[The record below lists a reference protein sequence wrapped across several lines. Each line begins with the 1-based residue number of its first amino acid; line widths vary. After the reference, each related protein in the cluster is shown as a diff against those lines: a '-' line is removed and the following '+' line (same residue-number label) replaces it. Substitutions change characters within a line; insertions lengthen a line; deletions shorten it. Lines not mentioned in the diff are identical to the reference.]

1 MHTSVLAQQQAGQR
15 TTDKNWAYLAE
26 SAACCAIWLAFSL
39 SLRQGVSLKLELN
52 WPKLTDAQERSK
64 IHLAQHTASAQPA
77 SQRLALWTRYQLD
90 TLLSYFLREKG
101 TNGHQFTGTAVVK
114 A

>member
-1 MHTSVLAQQQAGQR
+1 MHTSVLAQQQTGQR
-15 TTDKNWAYLAE
+15 TDKNWAYLAE

-52 WPKLTDAQERSK
+52 WPKLTDAQGCSK
-64 IHLAQHTASAQPA
+64 IHSTAQHTTSAQPA
-77 SQRLALWTRYQLD
+77 SQRLALWTRVSIRYSLN
-90 TLLSYFLREKG
+90 YFLREKG
-101 TNGHQFTGTAVVK
+101 TNDRQFTATAVVK